1 MKKLL
6 AFCLALTMVIG
17 LVTVAAQ
24 ADEPIEIL
32 FWSTRKSGGNLKV
45 VEHEVE
51 TFNETIGKELGI
63 HVTHEPQGGYPEI
76 WAALSTAAGNVA
88 PDVVALG
95 NTYIPYALGEDMLA
109 DMAPL
114 AAADNYDLAGN
125 LMSWVLDIKGNT
137 DGEIHS
143 LPYIRSTPVLYYNK
157 GLADELGI
165 TINQQI
171 TIEELENFG
180 RAAMLKDEQGNVTRY
195 GFELLKDFGYY
206 NAAWIYQ
213 LGSQFIAPEG
223 GSPSLEDGTMLK
235 VLSDWRR
242 WVDEGWCR
250 PFDASSQAD
259 GALQEFK
266 AGRLAAYVNSCSA
279 MAGIIQNAKESGI
292 ELGVAMFPTY
302 DKDNHVAEI
311 GGGNIAIISEGK
323 DDAKIKAAWE
333 FIKFVMSDSEQ
344 YFNSINT
351 GYCPCTLSVAND
363 PEMAKFWEENPFYKV
378 PFDQLNTAGRG
389 QELPALNN
397 AQDFIQLC
405 EDTAGRLIQAQ
416 ETTPE
421 EEVKRLTEGAA
432 NIVWDDD

>member
-1 MKKLL
+1 MKKVVSLLLTAAMLL
-6 AFCLALTMVIG
+6 AVMLPLT
-17 LVTVAAQ
+17 AA

-32 FWSTRKSGGNLKV
+32 FWSTRKSGANLKV

-51 TFNETIGKELGI
+51 TFNETIGKEKGI

-76 WAALSTAAGNVA
+76 WANLSTAAGNVA

-109 DMAPL
+109 DLAPL

-125 LMSWVLDIKGNT
+125 LMSWVLDIAGNT
-137 DGEIHS
+137 DGELHS
-143 LPYIRSTPVLYYNK
+143 LPYIRSTPVMYYNK
-157 GLADELGI
+157 GIADELGI
-165 TINQQI
+165 TINEQI
-171 TIEELENFG
+171 TIEELEAFG
-180 RAAMLKDEQGNVTRY
+180 KAAMLKDEQGNVTRY

-206 NAAWIYQ
+206 NAAWVYQ
-213 LGSQFIAPEG
+213 LGSQFLAPEG
-223 GSPSLEDGTMLK
+223 GSPALEDGTMLK

-242 WVDEGWCR
+242 WIDEGWCR

-302 DKDNHVAEI
+302 DKNNHVAEI
-311 GGGNIAIISEGK
+311 GGGNIAIIQEGK
-323 DDAKIKAAWE
+323 SEEKIKAAWE
-333 FIKFVMSDSEQ
+333 FIKFVMSDAEQ
-344 YFNSINT
+344 YFNSVNT

-363 PEMAKFWEENPFYKV
+363 PEMAAFWAENPFYQV
-378 PFDQLNTAGRG
+378 PFNQLKTAGRG
-389 QELPALNN
+389 QELPALET

-421 EEVKRLTEGAA
+421 EEVKRLIDGAA
-432 NIVWDDD
+432 NIVWNP

>member
-1 MKKLL
+1 MKKFLSLL
-6 AFCLALTMVIG
+6 LIAVMALG
-17 LVTVAAQ
+17 LVGAAL
-24 ADEPIEIL
+24 AEDETIEIL
-32 FWSTRKSGGNLKV
+32 FWHTRKSGNNLAV

-51 TFNETIGKELGI
+51 TFNETVGKELGI
-63 HVTHEPQGGYPEI
+63 HITHEPQGGYPEI
-76 WAALSTAAGNVA
+76 WAALSTASGSVA
-88 PDVVALG
+88 PDVIALG

-114 AAADNYDLAGN
+114 AEADGYDLAGN
-125 LMSWVLDIKGNT
+125 LMSWVLEIAGNT

-157 GLADELGI
+157 GIADELGI
-165 TINQQI
+165 TINEQI
-171 TIEELENFG
+171 TIDELVEFG
-180 RAAMLKDEQGNVTRY
+180 RAAMTTDELGNVTRY

-213 LGSQFIAPEG
+213 LGSEYLSAEG
-223 GSPSLEDGTMLK
+223 GCPALEDGTMLK
-235 VLSDWRR
+235 VLTDWRS

-259 GALQEFK
+259 GALQEFV
-266 AGRLAAYVNSCSA
+266 AGRLASYVNSCSA
-279 MAGIIQNAKESGI
+279 MAGIIENAKANGI

-302 DKDNHVAEI
+302 DPENHVAEI

-323 DDAKIKAAWE
+323 SDEQIRAAWE

-344 YFNSINT
+344 YYNSTKT

-378 PFDQLNTAGRG
+378 PFNQLLTAGRG
-389 QELPALNN
+389 QELPALET
-397 AQDFIQLC
+397 AQDFTQLC

-421 EEVKRLTEGAA
+421 EEVKRLTDGAA
-432 NIVWDDD
+432 LIVW